1 MSITIYN
8 TFAGDK
14 ELFVPLSEKK
24 VGMYVCGVT
33 VYDLCHIGHARSAV
47 AFDIIRRY
55 MEYKG
60 YEVTFVKNFTDID
73 DKIINKAKTEGKDYR
88 EISEYYIEE
97 YYKDMRALGVRDA
110 TVEPRATK
118 YIAGMIQMVA
128 GLINKGAAYELDG
141 SVYFEVSKCEG
152 YGKLSGKQIADLKAG
167 ARVDINEMKKD
178 PLDFALWKKSGDDE
192 PGWESPWGKGRP
204 GWHIE
209 CSVMAMDLLGESID
223 IHGGGKDL
231 VFPHHENEIAQS
243 ETFSGKPFVH
253 YWMHNGFVNIND
265 EKMSKSLGNFFT
277 IREILAKYHP
287 EAVRLFLLTTH
298 YRSPI
303 SFSEEN
309 IINASISLDRIY
321 NTLKLLKEIGINSE
335 SQPDRSKHPAIQ
347 EFRKE
352 FDEAMDD
359 DFNTAMA
366 SGRFFEFIKE
376 VNKVATNFD
385 TRGKYFLEDA
395 FKEILFVSS
404 IFGICCNDPF
414 EWFKHKRIATSDS
427 SISED
432 EVEQLISERNKA
444 RSLKDW
450 AASDKIRDELKEK
463 GIILQDGP
471 QGTTWKRA

>member
-1 MSITIYN
+1 M
-8 TFAGDK
+8 
-14 ELFVPLSEKK
+14 
-24 VGMYVCGVT
+24 
-33 VYDLCHIGHARSAV
+33 
-47 AFDIIRRY
+47 
-55 MEYKG
+55 
-60 YEVTFVKNFTDID
+60 
-73 DKIINKAKTEGKDYR
+73 
-88 EISEYYIEE
+88 
-97 YYKDMRALGVRDA
+97 
-110 TVEPRATK
+110 
-118 YIAGMIQMVA
+118 
-128 GLINKGAAYELDG
+128 
-141 SVYFEVSKCEG
+141 
-152 YGKLSGKQIADLKAG
+152 
-167 ARVDINEMKKD
+167 
-178 PLDFALWKKSGDDE
+178 
-192 PGWESPWGKGRP
+192 
-204 GWHIE
+204 
-209 CSVMAMDLLGESID
+209 
-223 IHGGGKDL
+223 
-231 VFPHHENEIAQS
+231 FPHHENEIAQS

-335 SQPDRSKHPAIQ
+335 SQPNKSKDPAIQ

-366 SGRFFEFIKE
+366 SGRFFEFIKV
-376 VNKVATNFD
+376 VNKTATNYD
-385 TRGKYFLEDA
+385 HGKQSFLEDA
-395 FKEILFVSS
+395 FQEILFVSS

-414 EWFKHKRIATSDS
+414 EWFKHKRRATPDS